1 MDSKEVLS
9 IYMKAFAENLKRV
22 RTDKFDKMS
31 GVSKNSGFNKSNY
44 SKYEHGIGNPTIET
58 ILKMAI
64 VLEIEPKDLFDFKF
78 DIKKYNIDD

>member
-1 MDSKEVLS
+1 
-9 IYMKAFAENLKRV
+9 
-22 RTDKFDKMS
+22 MS

-44 SKYEHGIGNPTIET
+44 SKYEQGIGNPTIET

-78 DIKKYNIDD
+78 DIK